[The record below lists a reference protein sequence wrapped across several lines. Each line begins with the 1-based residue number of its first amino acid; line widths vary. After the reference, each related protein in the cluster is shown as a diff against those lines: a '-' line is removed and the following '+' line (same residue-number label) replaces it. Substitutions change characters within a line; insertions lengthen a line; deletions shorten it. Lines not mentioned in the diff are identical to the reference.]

1 MIVAVLPSTPTTLTR
16 SPTPRCS
23 AAANEASTTA
33 PGASAGLSP
42 ARSQRPAV
50 TSGAD
55 MAGSVVRMARS
66 STGNSAAPCSSV
78 AEAIVDGVPT
88 RVTPGSASSLARSVP

>member
-1 MIVAVLPSTPTTLTR
+1 M
-16 SPTPRCS
+16 
-23 AAANEASTTA
+23 
-33 PGASAGLSP
+33 AGLSA
-42 ARSQRPAV
+42 ARSQRPSV

-55 MAGSVVRMARS
+55 IAGSVGRIARS
-66 STGNSAAPCSSV
+66 STGDSVAPCSRV